1 MRTYLSLV
9 LVMAFWGSAFASSKL
24 AVHEV
29 PPAVAAFLRFGIGA
43 AVLLAVRRFPHLPR
57 REVVSVA
64 GLGLVGVF
72 GYNVLFFLALT
83 LAPSADGS
91 VIVPVTAPV
100 ITVVVTAILG
110 RRRPSRR
117 TVAGLLLAGAGAAT
131 FLAGIPAGG
140 GHRLAGD
147 LVFMAGAGCWA
158 AYTILG
164 APVLRRL
171 PPFTVTAYAAA
182 AGALA
187 IGLLAAPSL
196 GRVGWSEL
204 SAGFWLNQAY
214 LGVLPT
220 ALAYVMYYAAVRTVG
235 PATAASAMFL
245 VPAFGLAC
253 SWLLL
258 GESITPVQAVGSV
271 PLLAGAWLARTTAR
285 RVAPGEIEPGESRVS
300 AAERADRS
308 GAR

>member
-9 LVMAFWGSAFASSKL
+9 LVMVFWGSAFASSEL

-43 AVLLAVRRFPHLPR
+43 AVLLAVRGFPRLPR
-57 REVVSVA
+57 RDLASVA

-72 GYNVLFFLALT
+72 GYNLLFFLALT

-100 ITVVVTAILG
+100 ITVVATAVLG
-110 RRRPSRR
+110 RRRLSRR
-117 TVAGLLLAGAGAAT
+117 TVVGLLLAVAGAGT

-158 AYTILG
+158 AYTIRG

-171 PPFTVTAYAAA
+171 PPFTVTAYATT

-187 IGLLAAPSL
+187 LGMLAAPSL
-196 GRVGWSEL
+196 GEVDWSEL

-214 LGVLPT
+214 LALLPT

-271 PLLAGAWLARTTAR
+271 LLLAGAWLARTASR
-285 RVAPGEIEPGESRVS
+285 RVAPAGIAP
-300 AAERADRS
+300 AEVR
-308 GAR
+308 G